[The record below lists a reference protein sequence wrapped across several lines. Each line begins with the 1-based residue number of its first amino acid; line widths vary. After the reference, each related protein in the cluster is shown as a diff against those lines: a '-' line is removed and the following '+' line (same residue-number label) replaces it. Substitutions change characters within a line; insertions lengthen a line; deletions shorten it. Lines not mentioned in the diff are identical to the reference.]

1 MEQTKNYFET
11 LSEVKCVTEKRK
23 SGGAELTYVS
33 WADAWADLKKIHPDA
48 KYTIYEDANGFPF
61 WASKYGIDVKVGV
74 TVKGL
79 EHIVRLPVMDGNNN
93 AMKDEEYEYEV
104 KGQNGTFTKKVAA
117 ADTFDINKAI
127 QRCFA
132 KACAM
137 HGLGLYVYRGEDLP
151 DGVEKVV
158 TNVSPKSST
167 VSAKPITAPAQTK
180 ELEWMKDHELTA
192 LLNLISEGKYDGK
205 NGQEVVKLARLKYKV
220 NREMA
225 SEIDEAMASRVG
237 NDLPKKDLTKEAG
250 SIFKDPKVKD
260 DEPKIED
267 VPF

>member
-11 LSEVKCVTEKRK
+11 LAEVKCVTEKRK

-33 WADAWADLKKIHPDA
+33 WADAWADLKKRYPFA
-48 KYTIYEDANGFPF
+48 QYTIYENPEGFPF

-74 TVKGL
+74 TIEGI

-93 AMKDEEYEYEV
+93 AMKEEAYEYETNY
-104 KGQNGTFTKKVAA
+104 GKKTVAA

-158 TNVSPKSST
+158 TNVAPKPAYKPDL
-167 VSAKPITAPAQTK
+167 AKAEYTGTHICTK
-180 ELEWMKDHELTA
+180 CKKDVVGPDIF
-192 LLNLISEGKYDGK
+192 NGKYGECFK
-205 NGQEVVKLARLKYKV
+205 CPHCAQFSKPN
-220 NREMA
+220 
-225 SEIDEAMASRVG
+225 
-237 NDLPKKDLTKEAG
+237 PKKDLTKEAG
-250 SIFKDPKVKD
+250 SIFKDPKG
-260 DEPKIED
+260 
-267 VPF
+267 VPTKEEILDCPF

>member
-11 LSEVKCVTEKRK
+11 LAEVKCVTEKRK
-23 SGGAELTYVS
+23 SGNNGPELTYVS
-33 WADAWADLKKIHPDA
+33 WADAWADMKKIHPDA

-61 WASKYGIDVKVGV
+61 WSSKYGIDVKVGV

-158 TNVSPKSST
+158 TNVAPKPAYKPDL
-167 VSAKPITAPAQTK
+167 AKAEYTGIHVCTK
-180 ELEWMKDHELTA
+180 CKKEVVGPDVFQ
-192 LLNLISEGKYDGK
+192 GKYGECFK
-205 NGQEVVKLARLKYKV
+205 CPHCAQFSKPN
-220 NREMA
+220 
-225 SEIDEAMASRVG
+225 
-237 NDLPKKDLTKEAG
+237 PKKDLTKEAG
-250 SIFKDPKVKD
+250 SIFKDPKAKAGEHIVEGISVSD
-260 DEPKIED
+260 L
-267 VPF
+267 PF

>member
-1 MEQTKNYFET
+1 MPQEKNYFET
-11 LSEVKCVTEKRK
+11 LAEVQCSTEKRK
-23 SGGAELTYVS
+23 SGGSELTYVS
-33 WADAWADLKKIHPDA
+33 WADAWADLKKRYPFA
-48 KYTIYEDANGFPF
+48 EYTIYENAEGFPF

-74 TVKGL
+74 KIEGL

-93 AMKDEEYEYEV
+93 AMKEEAYEYETNY
-104 KGQNGTFTKKVAA
+104 GKKSVAA

-158 TNVSPKSST
+158 TNVAPKAAAA
-167 VSAKPITAPAQTK
+167 AKPAYKPYTVKAEYTGTHTCTK
-180 ELEWMKDHELTA
+180 CQ
-192 LLNLISEGKYDGK
+192 
-205 NGQEVVKLARLKYKV
+205 QEVVGPDVFDGKYGKCFKYPHCSQFSKP
-220 NREMA
+220 NPKNDAAKEAA
-225 SEIDEAMASRVG
+225 SIFQD
-237 NDLPKKDLTKEAG
+237 PKGVPTKEDVE
-250 SIFKDPKVKD
+250 S
-260 DEPKIED
+260 